1 MQQDRGLFIS
11 FACVLLGVGVLMVHS
26 ASITSWPTEFEQ
38 VYLSRHL
45 LFLTIAVCLAVF
57 CAFLPANFWFR
68 AAPLLFTFTIG
79 LLVLVLI
86 PGVGTRVNGAQRWL
100 RFGSF
105 SVQPSEIAKVTLPL
119 LTARL
124 LYVHRERLRHWIIG
138 TLPMLIPV
146 GLIVPLVI
154 LQPDLGTALFLCGG
168 FGIAMFVGNWP
179 IRNFVITGG
188 LLIPACF
195 VLVSMRPYQME
206 RISGFVSTWSDIN
219 KAPYQMKQSLYSL
232 GVGGL
237 QGVGIGKGTQKL
249 SFLPEANTDF
259 VFAVVGEELGL
270 LGTLGLIGIWLALLI
285 VGLRL
290 LRPLSRDSFEF
301 IASFTLLMQLI
312 FQAAINV
319 AVVTAMVPPKGISHP
334 LVSYGGSNLVVS
346 LISLGIVF
354 SLTRDSSI
362 NDELAKVHSR
372 DEF

>member
-1 MQQDRGLFIS
+1 
-11 FACVLLGVGVLMVHS
+11 
-26 ASITSWPTEFEQ
+26 
-38 VYLSRHL
+38 LSRHL
-45 LFLTIAVCLAVF
+45 LFLVIAVGLAVI
-57 CAFLPANFWFR
+57 CAFLPENFWFR

-105 SVQPSEIAKVTLPL
+105 SVQPSEIVKVTLPL

-124 LYVHRERLRHWIIG
+124 LYVHREKLRHWFIG
-138 TLPMLIPV
+138 TIPMLIPV

-154 LQPDLGTALFLCGG
+154 LQPDLGTAIFLCGG

-195 VLVSMRPYQME
+195 FLVSMRPYQVE
-206 RISGFVSTWSDIN
+206 RISGFVSSWSDIN
-219 KAPYQMKQSLYSL
+219 KAPYQMKQSMYSL
-232 GVGGL
+232 GAGGL
-237 QGVGIGKGTQKL
+237 QGVGIGKGAQKL

-270 LGTLGLIGIWLALLI
+270 LGTLGLIGVWLAFL
-285 VGLRL
+285 VMGLRL
-290 LRPLSRDSFEF
+290 LRPLNRNSFEF
-301 IASFTLLMQLI
+301 IASFTLLMQLV

-362 NDELAKVHSR
+362 KSELALADSQG
-372 DEF
+372 EM